1 MGASVDNNT
10 GTMFVNSS
18 SVPSITWLEKIK
30 KNSSYYRYDS
40 KTEVLKDQYGFPGTK
55 PPWGIL
61 ASINLNN
68 GKTNW
73 KVPFGEFK
81 KLRKKGIPVTGSINY
96 GGVTA
101 TDGGLVFATG
111 TVDNKIRAFNSENGV
126 NCGIMR

>member
-1 MGASVDNNT
+1 MN
-10 GTMFVNSS
+10 
-18 SVPSITWLEKIK
+18 
-30 KNSSYYRYDS
+30 S

-81 KLRKKGIPVTGSINY
+81 KLRKEGIPVTGSINY

-111 TVDNKIRAFNSENGV
+111 TIDNKIRAFNSENGV
-126 NCGIMR
+126 ELWNYEMKYLGSSPPSIFEFNNDQYIVVVST